1 MWLSENLDTESGL
14 ISLLYQQDVLSL
26 REKERILCTNDT
38 YQRNE
43 HLLGL
48 LSKKSPRDFEHFLEA
63 LEVSG
68 QGHLAEK
75 LRNPAGITINCYSGK
90 IKALYTYRVTSNNAS
105 NSMTYRESVFV
116 FNVYKSDT
124 GRQTAT
130 RLTCRVQSLRVIL
143 TKLRLR
149 IIYA

>member
-14 ISLLYQQDVLSL
+14 ISLLYQQDVLTL

-48 LSKKSPRDFEHFLEA
+48 LSKKSPRDFEYFLEA
-63 LEVSG
+63 LKESG

-75 LRNPAGITINCYSGK
+75 LRNPTGITI
-90 IKALYTYRVTSNNAS
+90 IVIVARLR
-105 NSMTYRESVFV
+105 
-116 FNVYKSDT
+116 
-124 GRQTAT
+124 
-130 RLTCRVQSLRVIL
+130 RLTAIVSQVIML
-143 TKLRLR
+143 Q
-149 IIYA
+149 IQ